1 MQNIGQPIEG
11 STRFRPIQQ
20 EGLLSTELR
29 IQQSQAQYN
38 AFRDFYFNELNG
50 GEDWFFMDLLLG
62 LSPVV
67 LVCHI
72 RDGFTTERNATVFD
86 GQLTSF
92 SLEALRKVST
102 PYMPVA
108 TDVIAPGGPDNPNL
122 GTLDIIAPGGPDNPN
137 LATLDV
143 IYGGTLIG
151 LPPL

>member
-72 RDGFTTERNATVFD
+72 LDGFTTERNATVFD

-102 PYMPVA
+102 PYMP
-108 TDVIAPGGPDNPNL
+108 
-122 GTLDIIAPGGPDNPN
+122 LDIIAPGGPDNPN